1 MDNYVIPKQQMDE
14 LLSAWR
20 GMKSPLDPFTQS
32 ASDCADDLQ
41 VLLEKN
47 GAYLRAGAPVRYQPH
62 VDSRASQPA

>member
-41 VLLEKN
+41 VLL
-47 GAYLRAGAPVRYQPH
+47 
-62 VDSRASQPA
+62 DSHSASKE